1 MQNKKGFTL
10 IELLVVIAIIG
21 ILSGI
26 VIVSMSGAQNTAT
39 DATIKSTLG
48 QLRNTAEIYRYGT
61 GGGSYTGLAAE
72 ATEFDTLLDE
82 LDSKSGGPEVNRTYI
97 DATTWCV
104 SVQMVSDT
112 STYSCIDSTGVIK
125 TGTTPVATCS
135 TITPFAC
142 Q

>member
-61 GGGSYTGLAAE
+61 GGGSYTGLAA
-72 ATEFDTLLDE
+72 ATEFDTLVDE
-82 LDSKSGGPEVNRTYI
+82 LTDKSGVPVI
-97 DATTWCV
+97 PSVDASTWCV
-104 SVQMVSDT
+104 SVRMVSDT
-112 STYSCIDSTGVIK
+112 SIYSCIDSTGVVK
-125 TGTTPVATCS
+125 TSASATCADS
-135 TITPFAC
+135 TPFVC
-142 Q
+142 GGL

>member
-39 DATIKSTLG
+39 DATLKSTLG
-48 QLRNTAEIYRYGT
+48 QLRTTAEIYRYGA
-61 GGGSYTGLAAE
+61 GGGYYTGLDADN
-72 ATEFDTLLDE
+72 TEFDTLVDE
-82 LDSKSGGPEVNRTYI
+82 LTDKSGAPSVKV

-112 STYSCIDSTGVIK
+112 SIHSCIDSTGVVK
-125 TGTTPVATCS
+125 TSATAICS
-135 TITPFAC
+135 TLTPFKCAD
-142 Q
+142 

>member
-39 DATIKSTLG
+39 DATLKSTLG

-61 GGGSYTGLAAE
+61 GGGYYTGLAAD
-72 ATEFDTLLDE
+72 TEFNTLVDE
-82 LDSKSGGPEVNRTYI
+82 LIDKSGAPVTPSV
-97 DATTWCV
+97 DANTWCV
-104 SVQMVSDT
+104 SVRMVSDT
-112 STYSCIDSTGVIK
+112 SLYSCIDSTGVVK
-125 TGTTPVATCS
+125 TSASATCAGS
-135 TITPFAC
+135 TPFVC
-142 Q
+142 GGL

>member
-39 DATIKSTLG
+39 DAAIKTALG

-61 GGGSYTGLAAE
+61 GGGYYTGLE
-72 ATEFDTLLDE
+72 DDTEFKTLVDE
-82 LDSKSGGPEVNRTYI
+82 LTDKSGAPSVKV
-97 DATTWCV
+97 DANTWCV
-104 SVQMVSDT
+104 SVRMVSDT
-112 STYSCIDSTGVIK
+112 SLYSCIDSTGVVK
-125 TGTTPVATCS
+125 TSASATCAGS
-135 TITPFAC
+135 TPFVC
-142 Q
+142 GGL